1 MVFLFG
7 NNFPEWT
14 LVTRVL
20 RSFYGIGPKVSEGL
34 MARFHIHK
42 RQRIGT
48 LGDGQ
53 INGLAADLSNMT
65 IDNDLKRQISGNIK
79 RLQAMGTYRGKRHAM
94 NLPVR
99 GQNTRTQT
107 KTAKKLNRLERR
119 L

>member
-20 RSFYGIGPKVSEGL
+20 RSFYGVGPQVSQRL
-34 MARFHIHK
+34 MARFHIHET
-42 RQRIGT
+42 QRIGA

-53 INGLAADLSNMT
+53 INGLATDLSNMT
-65 IDNDLKRQISGNIK
+65 IDNDLKRQVTGNIK

-99 GQNTRTQT
+99 GQKTRTQT
-107 KTAKKLNRLERR
+107 KTAKKLNRLDRR